1 MKKVKFKFLL
11 FIIIFLNYTNYTQ
24 ITIDGKVVDQNCS
37 IGLSDVIIKNIY
49 KDSAVLS
56 KSDGKF
62 CVLVDGVYEFSKKG
76 YFKKTVQIRKD
87 VFNIIQLEIKS
98 TELNEINVNTSQ
110 KPQKLKNIPSSIS
123 IISQNE
129 IKRNYDI
136 SLVPSLNKISGI
148 YMHSGALNTNRI
160 TIRGIGARNPYG
172 TSKIRCFYEDIPITN
187 GDGESNI
194 DVFELSSIS
203 NIEIIKGPNSS
214 VYGSGLGG
222 AIRLNPKKG
231 LLNEKKIE
239 TSLLIGSFG

>member
-49 KDSAVLS
+49 N
-56 KSDGKF
+56 
-62 CVLVDGVYEFSKKG
+62 GVYEFSKKG

-148 YMHSGALNTNRI
+148 
-160 TIRGIGARNPYG
+160 
-172 TSKIRCFYEDIPITN
+172 
-187 GDGESNI
+187 
-194 DVFELSSIS
+194 
-203 NIEIIKGPNSS
+203 
-214 VYGSGLGG
+214 
-222 AIRLNPKKG
+222 
-231 LLNEKKIE
+231 
-239 TSLLIGSFG
+239 